1 MRILHIYELGP
12 LDDSAIGGIE
22 VAILELCK
30 ELVIMGHDVTIL
42 AGARNTDEERFIDG
56 VQILPVDFLKTM
68 RSTWSASTLCLH
80 RQLLFPLA
88 ALKQRLKRYDV
99 YHGHLYMSGL
109 IANHLARKN
118 KAIAVNTIHGSY
130 YPVWDMITNPFM
142 ANFYKTAERFLAP
155 TLARQSHLQIHT
167 GGYFAKQVLA
177 WGAPQDKVKVIHNGV
192 NLDQFH
198 PGVEPLAHDHTIPL
212 LLTARRLVKKNGL
225 EYLLRAMKYVLMEEQ
240 CRLMI
245 VGDGMERRRLEML
258 SAHLGISDYVEFTGA
273 VPHNILPRYLS
284 LADIAVLPSLIEAS
298 SLFALE
304 AMAMGKPIIATRVG
318 GIPEILREEC
328 LVTPMNEQE
337 LSVKIIQLLQN
348 KQERKKLGR
357 RGQHIARE
365 HTWEIVA
372 RQTTAEYERM
382 LR

>member
-12 LDDSAIGGIE
+12 LDNSTIGGIE

-42 AGARNTDEERFIDG
+42 AGARDTDEERFIGG

-68 RSTWSASTLCLH
+68 RSTWSSSTLCFH

-99 YHGHLYMSGL
+99 YHGHLYMSGV
-109 IANHLARKN
+109 IANYLARKN

-130 YPVWDMITNPFM
+130 YPVWSTITNPFM
-142 ANFYKTAERFLAP
+142 ANFYKTAERFLVP
-155 TLARQSHLQIHT
+155 TLAMQSHLQIHT
-167 GGYFAKQVLA
+167 GAYFARQVLA
-177 WGAPQDKVKVIHNGV
+177 WGAPRDKVKVIHNGV
-192 NLDQFH
+192 NPDQFH
-198 PGVEPLAHDHTIPL
+198 PGVEPLAHDHTIPI
-212 LLTARRLVKKNGL
+212 LLTARRLVKKNGI

-245 VGDGMERRRLEML
+245 VGDGMERRRLELL
-258 SAHLGISDYVEFTGA
+258 SAHLGISDHVEFTGA
-273 VPHNILPRYLS
+273 VPHSILPKYLS

-318 GIPEILREEC
+318 GLPEILPEEC
-328 LVTPMNEQE
+328 LVTLMDEQE

-357 RGQHIARE
+357 RGQHIAEE

-372 RQTTAEYERM
+372 RQTAAEYERM